1 MAASDELKK
10 LNEEIT
16 KLRKEL
22 GKTSNKPFLSGE
34 IEDARTQLR
43 GLKAELSTLNSDL
56 DYIST
61 SFKNSVAEL
70 TKQNYYLSLSKSS
83 LKGIVGIAD
92 KFLSVQ
98 KGTNELS
105 KKEIT
110 NLKEK
115 GDLYFRQLDFARK
128 FGGLSKRERFE
139 IQANIDAQKTFN
151 KGLQDAI
158 DFQEKINSN
167 FGVKIYGSLN
177 DVAKAIPGL
186 GKLAPGFEAAA
197 EAAKGAARA
206 NEIEEQLAKS
216 SREALDNIGISEFT
230 DKFGNKQ
237 SRNVDKRTGRFVS
250 QKDIDKLKEAA
261 NPKLLS
267 PLKEGFKALKSTIRA
282 AFKPLIGLEIL
293 MALFKADKEL
303 VEIQRNLALSK
314 GEARAFRAELAEAAS
329 ASGSINVNTTA
340 ILKTFSSIT
349 KELGFQG
356 RFNSQNLV
364 TATRLLDVVGL
375 TEKSTANL
383 IAAAEIRGNLLE
395 DEYQTILAT
404 SYALQRQTG
413 VQFSNKEILEAV
425 GQVTGQV
432 RANLGANPSAIAEA
446 VTQAKLFGAEL
457 NDIVGA
463 SKALLDFESSIRSEL
478 EAELLIG
485 RDLNLERARLAA
497 LTGDQ
502 STLAAELARNA
513 QDFETFTN
521 LNVIQQNALASAL
534 GMQADQLSD
543 ILFKQEVQNKTA
555 KELRALGKD
564 ELADRLEAQTLQDKF
579 TKSIDKLKSV
589 LVDVV
594 AAFTPIL
601 DVLGMA
607 LEFIG
612 KIISGLNS
620 ISPALTGGLMGAGL
634 GFLIGGPPGALIG
647 AGLGIAGGL
656 MGDTNLNPTIQPS
669 AGTTISTSSNT
680 DTSSLKR
687 GQDETNR
694 LLKQYL
700 DKGTKVNV
708 VNTDFNNQ
716 MTATAYSIQ

>member
-16 KLRKEL
+16 KMRNQL
-22 GKTSNKPFLSGE
+22 GKNSKKTFLSNE
-34 IEDARTQLR
+34 IEDARTALR

-56 DYIST
+56 DYISD

-70 TKQNYYLSLSKSS
+70 TKQNYYLNLSKSS
-83 LKGIVGIAD
+83 LKGIVSIAD
-92 KFLSVQ
+92 KFLDVQ

-110 NLKEK
+110 NLKNK
-115 GDLYFRQLDFARK
+115 SDLYFRQLNFALK
-128 FGGLSKRERFE
+128 FSDLSIEQREE
-139 IQANIDAQKTFN
+139 IKKNIGQQEIFN
-151 KGLQDAI
+151 QGLQDAI
-158 DFQEKINSN
+158 DFQNEINDN

-177 DVAKAIPGL
+177 DIAKVIPGL

-197 EAAKGAARA
+197 LASKEAARA
-206 NEIEEQLAKS
+206 NKIEEQLAES
-216 SREALDNIGISEFT
+216 SREALKNIDFDSGTNRFR
-230 DKFGNKQ
+230 DKT
-237 SRNVDKRTGRFVS
+237 TGRFVS
-250 QKDIDKLKEAA
+250 KEDVDKLKEAA
-261 NPKLLS
+261 NPKLLN
-267 PLKEGFKALKSTIRA
+267 PTKAGFKALKSTIRS

-293 MALFKADKEL
+293 KALGQADKEL

-314 GEARAFRAELAEAAS
+314 TEARAFRAELANAAS
-329 ASGSINVNTTA
+329 ASGDINVTTKA
-340 ILKTFSSIT
+340 ILKTFSTIT

-356 RFNSQNLV
+356 RFNSQNLA

-375 TEKSTANL
+375 TEKSTSNL

-395 DEYQTILAT
+395 DEYKTILAT

-457 NDIVGA
+457 DDIAGA

-485 RDLNLERARLAA
+485 RDLNLEKARLAA

-502 STLAAELARNA
+502 TTLAAELARNA

-534 GMQADQLSD
+534 GMQSDQLAD
-543 ILFKQEVQNKTA
+543 ILFKQEVQGKTA

-564 ELADRLEAQTLQDKF
+564 ELADRLEAQTLQEKF
-579 TKSIDKLKSV
+579 TKSIEKLKSV

-607 LEFIG
+607 LDFIG
-612 KIISGLNS
+612 QIISGLNS

-647 AGLGIAGGL
+647 AGIGIAGGL
-656 MGDTNLNPTIQPS
+656 MGDTNITPTIQPS
-669 AGTTISTSSNT
+669 MGTTVSTTSNM

-687 GQDETNR
+687 GQDETNK

>member
-16 KLRKEL
+16 KLRNQL
-22 GKTSNKPFLSGE
+22 GKNSKKAFLTGE
-34 IEDARTQLR
+34 IEDARTALR
-43 GLKAELSTLNSDL
+43 GLKAELATLNSDL

-70 TKQNYYLSLSKSS
+70 TKQNYYLNLSKSS
-83 LKGIVGIAD
+83 LKGIVSIAD
-92 KFLSVQ
+92 KFLDVQ
-98 KGTNELS
+98 RGTNELS

-110 NLKEK
+110 NLQTK
-115 GDLYFRQLDFARK
+115 GDLYFRQLNFAKK
-128 FGGLSKRERFE
+128 FGDLSIQQRAE
-139 IQANIDAQKTFN
+139 IQENIDQQEIFN
-151 KGLQDAI
+151 QGLQDAI
-158 DFQEKINSN
+158 TFQEKINSN

-177 DVAKAIPGL
+177 DIAKAIPGL
-186 GKLAPGFEAAA
+186 GKLAPGFDAAA
-197 EAAKGAARA
+197 VAAKEAAKA

-216 SREALDNIGISEFT
+216 SREALKNIDFDDSIG
-230 DKFGNKQ
+230 KFRNK
-237 SRNVDKRTGRFVS
+237 KTGRLVS
-250 QKDIDKLKEAA
+250 KEDVNKLKEAA
-261 NPKLLS
+261 NPKLLN

-293 MALFKADKEL
+293 MALFQADKEL

-314 GEARAFRAELAEAAS
+314 GEARAFRVELANAAAS
-329 ASGSINVNTTA
+329 SGDINVTTKA
-340 ILKTFSSIT
+340 ILKTFSTIT

-356 RFNSQNLV
+356 RFNSQNLA

-375 TEKSTANL
+375 TEKSTSNL

-395 DEYQTILAT
+395 DEYKTILAT

-413 VQFSNKEILEAV
+413 VQFLNKEILEAV

-485 RDLNLERARLAA
+485 KDLNLEKARLAA

-502 STLAAELARNA
+502 TTLAAELARNA

-534 GMQADQLSD
+534 GMQSDQLAD

-564 ELADRLEAQTLQDKF
+564 ELADRLEAQTLQEKF
-579 TKSIDKLKSV
+579 TKSIEKLKSV

-607 LEFIG
+607 LDFIG
-612 KIISGLNS
+612 QIISGLNS

-634 GFLIGGPPGALIG
+634 GFLVGGPPGALIG

-656 MGDTNLNPTIQPS
+656 AGDTNIAPSIQPS
-669 AGTTISTSSNT
+669 MGTTVSTTSNM

-687 GQDETNR
+687 GQDETNK